1 MSFLKRHIHSL
12 LRNWWAEGGLMKGAL
27 LVSILVLAQA
37 RPAAAQATDPATQQ
51 LIQQLMNRIDS
62 LEKRVAELEQERAAG
77 AARPPSPPP
86 APGQPPTPGPAAV
99 HEAHEQP
106 PVPEVSGPEAQP
118 VYPSLKIAGF
128 SDIDFSA
135 NNLHAAPAGFQPQT
149 LLGPH
154 SGFEEGQFVLQLSSA
169 LSPKVTVF
177 SELSLTARSDAGTGA
192 TPAPGFNPEV
202 ERIIIRYDVNDY
214 FKLSFGRYHTPINYW
229 NTAFHHGQWLQ
240 TTISRPEMVQF
251 GGSFIPVHFVGGL
264 LEGEAPTGGLHLN
277 YDVGLGNG
285 RGAVLSR
292 AGDAGDVNN
301 NRAWLV
307 NLFAKPDKLFGLEIG
322 GSAYRDKIT
331 VGGAAF
337 DEWITAGHIVWHK
350 ENPELIAEIANVNHS
365 QVGRPGGSNS
375 LAYYVQFAYRLPGSA
390 QLWKP
395 YYRWEYIHIPQ
406 SDILFVPRV
415 SGLAGSTVGVRYDIT
430 SFAAFKV
437 EYRNQRR
444 PGLPRINGAFAQTS
458 FTF

>member
-1 MSFLKRHIHSL
+1 MTHEQQMRMGESTQAPFASPL
-12 LRNWWAEGGLMKGAL
+12 LRL
-27 LVSILVLAQA
+27 
-37 RPAAAQATDPATQQ
+37 
-51 LIQQLMNRIDS
+51 
-62 LEKRVAELEQERAAG
+62 
-77 AARPPSPPP
+77 
-86 APGQPPTPGPAAV
+86 
-99 HEAHEQP
+99 
-106 PVPEVSGPEAQP
+106 SGF
-118 VYPSLKIAGF
+118 G
-128 SDIDFSA
+128 DIDFSA
-135 NNLHAAPAGFQPQT
+135 TDQRGVK
-149 LLGPH
+149 
-154 SGFEEGQFVLQLSSA
+154 SGFNEGQFVLHTSST
-169 LSPKVTVF
+169 LSPHVSVF
-177 SELSLTARSDAGTGA
+177 SELSLTARADAGLGSPPA
-192 TPAPGFNPEV
+192 TGFNAEV
-202 ERIIIRYDVNDY
+202 ERLFIRFDQSDA
-214 FKLSFGRYHTPINYW
+214 FKASFGRYHTPINYW
-229 NTAFHHGQWLQ
+229 NTAFHHGAWLQ

-277 YDVGLGNG
+277 YDVGIGNG

-292 AGDAGDVNN
+292 AGDAGDINN

-307 NLFAKPDKLFGLEIG
+307 NIFAKPDKLFGLEVG

-365 QVGRPGGSNS
+365 QVGRPGDSNS
-375 LAYYVQFAYRLPGSA
+375 LAYYVQFAYRLPGFA